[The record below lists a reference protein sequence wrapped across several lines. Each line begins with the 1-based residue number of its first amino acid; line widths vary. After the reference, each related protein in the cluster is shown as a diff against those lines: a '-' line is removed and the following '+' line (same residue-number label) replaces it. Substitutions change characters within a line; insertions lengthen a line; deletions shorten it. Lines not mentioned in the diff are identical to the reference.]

1 MESITQELKVK
12 TPKAKPVRTVA
23 AIMDEIKT
31 VSIDYRRAR
40 QVALGAEIE
49 ANAAEQFCANSL
61 IFSQSATDNPDDA
74 GAARGAYLTLG
85 DELTRAAGLRFLAD
99 SLARNETVIEA
110 RSILDPLFSEV
121 ATAQENERIE
131 AAKAAA
137 AAQDLRDAKAAALAD
152 LQAQVDSHPL
162 VVEAAKKAAPFFRKG
177 ELVTG

>member
-40 QVALGAEIE
+40 QVAIGTEIE
-49 ANAAEQFCANSL
+49 AAEAEQFCANSL
-61 IFSQSATDNPDDA
+61 IFSQSATDVPDDA
-74 GAARGAYLTLG
+74 GAARGGYLTLG

-110 RSILDPLFSEV
+110 RSILDPLFEEL
-121 ATAQENERIE
+121 ATALENERNE
-131 AAKAAA
+131 AARAAA
-137 AAQDLRDAKAAALAD
+137 AAQELRDAKAAARLELEGQID
-152 LQAQVDSHPL
+152 NHPA
-162 VVEAAKKAAPFFRKG
+162 VIEAVKKLEPFKRLG
-177 ELVTG
+177 ELVTA